1 MAHAILR
8 FEKYKRSA
16 VYGVH
21 AEMTRSAELHYSK
34 GVDFLNSDIDWTR
47 TNTNEII
54 VPCQSINKRITQAIQ
69 SAGVKER
76 ADSVV
81 SLGFVIT
88 ASADFFNK
96 DKDGKPIY
104 DEKADSYFKDAL
116 QAVVDDVFHGDWS
129 KLQCVVIHKDETT
142 LHLQGVADCITTND
156 KGEPCLSAKRILS
169 GPARL
174 REIQNNFY
182 DRVGRPRGLERG
194 ELVQE
199 GSPKKKHKSKA
210 QYRQESI
217 DNAITKLEQAVK
229 LDTAPLVE
237 CFKPLPLSSKSVIN
251 NDDLEYVVRSLVLAD
266 GFTKAIQALRELESI
281 ANADGRI
288 KTLESRLDK
297 ANTTAREWFKEL
309 ERLHLIEQEYK
320 SITNMLSKLNVS
332 QDYTFLDVWS
342 KAKLHSGIGAQTAD
356 KFIELATD
364 IKTGRAPQRVR
375 FTTSL
380 DDQSQDLDNIDLV
393 D

>member
-54 VPCQSINKRITQAIQ
+54 VPCQSINKRITQAIE

-88 ASADFFNK
+88 ASAEFFNK
-96 DKDGKPIY
+96 DKDGRPIY

-116 QAVVDDVFHGDWS
+116 QAVVDDIFHGDWS
-129 KLQCVVIHKDETT
+129 KLQSVVIHKDETSF
-142 LHLQGVADCITTND
+142 HLQGLGDCITTND

-182 DRVGRPRGLERG
+182 DRVGKPRGLERG

-210 QYRQESI
+210 QYRQDSI
-217 DNAITKLEQAVK
+217 DKAITKLEQAVE

-237 CFKPLPLSSKSVIN
+237 CFKPLPLSSKSVIS
-251 NDDLEYVVRSLVLAD
+251 NDDLEYVIRSLVLAD
-266 GFTKAIQALRELESI
+266 GFTKAIQALRELGAL
-281 ANADGRI
+281 ANTDGRI

-297 ANTTAREWFKEL
+297 ANTTAREWVKEL
-309 ERLHLIEQEYK
+309 DRLHSIEKEY
-320 SITNMLSKLNVS
+320 SAMRELLSKLDINR
-332 QDYTFLDVWS
+332 DYSYLDVWER
-342 KAKLHSGIGAQTAD
+342 AKLLSPSDTASR
-356 KFIELATD
+356 FIKLATD
-364 IKTGRAPQRVR
+364 IKTGRAPERVR

-380 DDQSQDLDNIDLV
+380 DSQSLDFDDGPKLV

>member
-54 VPCQSINKRITQAIQ
+54 VPCQSINKRITQAIE

-88 ASADFFNK
+88 ASAEFFNK
-96 DKDGKPIY
+96 DKDGRPIY

-116 QAVVDDVFHGDWS
+116 QAVVDDIFHGDWS
-129 KLQCVVIHKDETT
+129 KLQSVVIHKDETT
-142 LHLQGVADCITTND
+142 LHLQGLGDCITTND
-156 KGEPCLSAKRILS
+156 NGEPCLSCKRILS

-174 REIQNNFY
+174 REIQNNFHE
-182 DRVGRPRGLERG
+182 RVGKPRGLERG

-210 QYRQESI
+210 QYRQDTI
-217 DNAITKLEQAVK
+217 DKAITKLEQTAE
-229 LDTAPLVE
+229 LDKTALAE
-237 CFKPLPLSSKSVIN
+237 CFKALPLGSKSVISN
-251 NDDLEYVVRSLVLAD
+251 QDLEEVIKALVFVEA
-266 GFTKAIQALRELESI
+266 FPKACQALRELG
-281 ANADGRI
+281 AQADADGRI

-297 ANTTAREWFKEL
+297 ANTTAREWVKEL
-309 ERLHLIEQEYK
+309 DRLHSMEKEY
-320 SITNMLSKLNVS
+320 NAMRELLSRLDINR
-332 QDYTFLDVWS
+332 DYSYLDVWER
-342 KAKLHSGIGAQTAD
+342 AKLLSPSDTASR
-356 KFIELATD
+356 FIKLATD
-364 IKTGRAPQRVR
+364 IKTGRAPERVR

-380 DDQSQDLDNIDLV
+380 DSQSLDLEDGPKLGE
-393 D
+393 